1 MEEKHENFIA
11 AVRKRR
17 NSSGHQGEN
26 ERQPKKKKME
36 QEYIKEVSGSF
47 SLYSRQ
53 TTAKKCTKK
62 CAVLAKLLFC

>member
-1 MEEKHENFIA
+1 MLEEKHENFIA

-17 NSSGHQGEN
+17 NASGHQGEN
-26 ERQPKKKKME
+26 ERQPKKKKNGAGLH
-36 QEYIKEVSGSF
+36 KGSF

-62 CAVLAKLLFC
+62 CAALAKLLFC